1 MPNSQDLN
9 PIVIPT
15 FNIMICKVSELLK
28 AKNVITKKD
37 AIPFKIPKSINLVMV
52 DAETGLQPNADTKI
66 IIHESFKS
74 EDHFMVGLE
83 KLSNRDTLGFYDYKK
98 QKTILRFY

>member
-1 MPNSQDLN
+1 M
-9 PIVIPT
+9 
-15 FNIMICKVSELLK
+15 M
-28 AKNVITKKD
+28 
-37 AIPFKIPKSINLVMV
+37 KIPKNINLVMV
-52 DAETGLQPNADTKI
+52 DAETGLQPNADTKT

-83 KLSNRDTLGFYDYKK
+83 KLSNRDTLVYYNYEN

>member
-1 MPNSQDLN
+1 
-9 PIVIPT
+9 
-15 FNIMICKVSELLK
+15 
-28 AKNVITKKD
+28 
-37 AIPFKIPKSINLVMV
+37 MV
-52 DAETGLQPNADTKI
+52 DAETGLQPNADTKT

-83 KLSNRDTLGFYDYKK
+83 KLSNRDTLVYYNYEK